1 MKKFPKVACVWAGE
15 IMRQLLLFPAV
26 KFFTSLKVSGA
37 NHLSNLQRPFILI
50 ANHTSHLDTLALLT
64 ALPLTV
70 RLRLR
75 VAAAADYFFN
85 CGWKSFLM
93 QIIINAFPFSRKG
106 DNKQSS
112 LDATVKLIQDG
123 NNILLFP
130 EGTRSPDGH
139 LQPFKRGAGRLAI
152 NTGTPIVPAY
162 IGGAY
167 AVMPKGA
174 NWPRRHPVTIS
185 FGSPLYFSPDSDP
198 DQVAAR
204 LEQAV
209 RELAEVSLAA

>member
-1 MKKFPKVACVWAGE
+1 MINFPKVTRTWAGE
-15 IMRQLLLFPAV
+15 TTRQLLLFPAV
-26 KFFTSLKVSGA
+26 KFFTSLKVSGI

-64 ALPLTV
+64 ALPLAI

-93 QIIINAFPFSRKG
+93 QIIINAFPFARQG
-106 DNKQSS
+106 DNKHNSF
-112 LDATVKLIQDG
+112 DTTVNLIRQG
-123 NNILLFP
+123 NSILLFP

-152 NTGTPIVPAY
+152 STGTPVVPAY

-167 AVMPKGA
+167 DVMPKGA
-174 NWPRRHPVTIS
+174 NWPRRHRVTIS
-185 FGSPLYFSPDSDP
+185 FGSPLYFAPDSDP
-198 DQVAAR
+198 DLVAAQ

-209 RELAEVSLAA
+209 RELAEINCAA